1 MREFG
6 LQQRAAQFWRE
17 NLPSCVAF
25 FFFFMLGAACGYA
38 ACRPLLGDALLDAA
52 RALLAGGSA
61 PRLLAVAAVSLLHE
75 GAWACTILFSG
86 LQAWTVPLWML
97 CVALRGFAAGAAA
110 ALCAL
115 LQSPV
120 LWLLFALTQA
130 PLLPAALRL
139 AAFAIRCL
147 RAPRRGA
154 PPLAEG
160 LHLGATLLLI
170 AALETALLPLLLY
183 ALAR

>member
-1 MREFG
+1 M
-6 LQQRAAQFWRE
+6 
-17 NLPSCVAF
+17 P
-25 FFFFMLGAACGYA
+25 
-38 ACRPLLGDALLDAA
+38 P
-52 RALLAGGSA
+52 
-61 PRLLAVAAVSLLHE
+61 
-75 GAWACTILFSG
+75 
-86 LQAWTVPLWML
+86 
-97 CVALRGFAAGAAA
+97 GAAA

>member
-75 GAWACTILFSG
+75 GAWAC
-86 LQAWTVPLWML
+86 
-97 CVALRGFAAGAAA
+97 
-110 ALCAL
+110 
-115 LQSPV
+115 
-120 LWLLFALTQA
+120 
-130 PLLPAALRL
+130 L
-139 AAFAIRCL
+139 ADRSS
-147 RAPRRGA
+147 RS
-154 PPLAEG
+154 E
-160 LHLGATLLLI
+160 
-170 AALETALLPLLLY
+170 
-183 ALAR
+183 